1 MNDIVKI
8 PSKWNRIFRKQ
19 VIRLLSDRN
28 IIDNE
33 FSDLENLHNQ
43 IDIKLFNYVVREKEN
58 ELQHIFYET
67 DDKFIFTYHGFLN
80 ELKNYLKF
88 DFYFQSTPTI
98 RFHAPKLKNED
109 KFPEFHSDIQ
119 YGHPPQEKNV
129 WMSLTENKHSNFHVI
144 SKEKSISWLKHY
156 ESDWNVF
163 SKVAYETRDMSS
175 DFNKKGLKLSNEI
188 PSTLDG
194 VYMFDSSC
202 IHAGTPRIEET
213 RVSIDIRINPVE
225 KFVDGYM
232 GFGVVKPQFKP
243 GGRFGYNE
251 KSIGELYENN
261 RI

>member
-1 MNDIVKI
+1 MIDIIKI

-129 WMSLTENKHSNFHVI
+129 YDCDFKSFLFDPAKEMSRILDFLTHFKNLSKSTRKNSKMITLFVI
-144 SKEKSISWLKHY
+144 SNII
-156 ESDWNVF
+156 F
-163 SKVAYETRDMSS
+163 
-175 DFNKKGLKLSNEI
+175 
-188 PSTLDG
+188 
-194 VYMFDSSC
+194 
-202 IHAGTPRIEET
+202 
-213 RVSIDIRINPVE
+213 IN
-225 KFVDGYM
+225 
-232 GFGVVKPQFKP
+232 
-243 GGRFGYNE
+243 
-251 KSIGELYENN
+251 
-261 RI
+261 